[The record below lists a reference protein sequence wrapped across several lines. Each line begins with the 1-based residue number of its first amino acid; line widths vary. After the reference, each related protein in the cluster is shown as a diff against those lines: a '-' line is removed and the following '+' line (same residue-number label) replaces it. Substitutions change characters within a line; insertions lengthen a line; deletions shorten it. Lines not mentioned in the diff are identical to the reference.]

1 MLALEW
7 ATLGFPLCLISLVHF
22 VQSLLSVVSQPKK
35 KKKKCLQEP
44 FVLSINLNGHNPNE
58 LKSQQLSARLG

>member
-7 ATLGFPLCLISLVHF
+7 ATLGFAPCLISLVHF
-22 VQSLLSVVSQPKK
+22 VQSLLSVVSQTNKQKK
-35 KKKKCLQEP
+35 FLQEP
-44 FVLSINLNGHNPNE
+44 VVLSINLNGHNPNE